1 VSIRNLK
8 GVGDVVRIDLPATS
22 VISDGSFEPGSP
34 PLAQTVL
41 ANWTVNNDVSA
52 EINNPLH

>member
-8 GVGDVVRIDLPATS
+8 AVGDVVRIELPTTS

-34 PLAQTVL
+34 ALTQTVL

-52 EINNPLH
+52 ESNNPLH